1 MDLIFR
7 SSRDM
12 GRLKSNCTRHLMT
25 LLLIA
30 LCISN
35 GSTIRECD
43 FVSEGDKMCGGKP
56 YYEQVVS
63 TPGFCEKYRCQTDAA
78 CKGFSFFASENKCS
92 LFAECSM
99 DTLIDCLTDETCIT
113 GLCYDLD
120 FQF

>member
-1 MDLIFR
+1 MVR
-7 SSRDM
+7 SSGDM
-12 GRLKSNCTRHLMT
+12 GLLKSHCACRLIT

-30 LCISN
+30 IFISN

-56 YYEQVVS
+56 YFEQVVS

-92 LFAECSM
+92 LFADCSM
-99 DTLIDCLTDETCIT
+99 DTLVDCLTDETCIT
-113 GLCYDLD
+113 GLCHDVD
-120 FQF
+120 FQY

>member
-1 MDLIFR
+1 MNLIFR

-12 GRLKSNCTRHLMT
+12 VRLMSHCTRHLMT

-92 LFAECSM
+92 LFADCSM
-99 DTLIDCLTDETCIT
+99 DTLVDCLTDETCIT

>member
-1 MDLIFR
+1 M
-7 SSRDM
+7 DM
-12 GRLKSNCTRHLMT
+12 GLLKSRCACRLMT

-30 LCISN
+30 ICISN

-43 FVSEGDKMCGGKP
+43 FVSEGDKMCDGKP

-63 TPGFCEKYRCQTDAA
+63 TPGFCEKYRCQTDAE

-92 LFAECSM
+92 LFADCSM

-113 GLCYDLD
+113 GLCHDSD
-120 FQF
+120 IHS